1 MARVLEFGLL
11 AISLAYP
18 FLIYFGL
25 RVLPPADIAIGLAG
39 LLAARI
45 GFASRQNRREILPY
59 VLAGVALLIVIVRSP
74 IIGLK
79 TYPVLLSLTFGAV
92 FAYSLLR
99 PPTVV
104 ERIARLQHPELPL
117 EANSYLRK
125 VTMAWLGFF
134 LINAS
139 ISAATA
145 FSGSMRIW
153 TLYNG
158 LVSYL
163 AMGALFAGE
172 FLIRRRVYQRL
183 GRSFT

>member
-1 MARVLEFGLL
+1 LPRE
-11 AISLAYP
+11 SD
-18 FLIYFGL
+18 L
-25 RVLPPADIAIGLAG
+25 RAG
-39 LLAARI
+39 H
-45 GFASRQNRREILPY
+45 NRREILPY
-59 VLAGVALLIVIVRSP
+59 VLAGVVLLIINVRSP

-79 TYPVLLSLTFGAV
+79 TCPVPLAFTFGAI
-92 FAYSLLR
+92 FAYSLLW
-99 PPTVV
+99 PPTVI

-139 ISAATA
+139 ILAATA
-145 FSGSMRIW
+145 FSGSMRSW

-158 LVSYL
+158 LISSP
-163 AMGALFAGE
+163 ATGALFGRE
-172 FLIRRRVYQRL
+172 FLIRQRVYQRL

>member
-1 MARVLEFGLL
+1 MARIFEVGLF
-11 AISLAYP
+11 AVSLAYP
-18 FLIYFGL
+18 FLVYFGL
-25 RVLPPADIAIGLAG
+25 RVLPPADIAIGLAA

-45 GFASRQNRREILPY
+45 GFASRQNRSEILPY
-59 VLAGVALLIVIVRSP
+59 LFAGFALLIIIIRSP

-79 TYPVLLSLTFGAV
+79 TYPVLLSLTFGAI
-92 FAYSLLR
+92 FAYSLLW
-99 PPTVV
+99 PPTVI

-145 FSGSMRIW
+145 FSGSIRVW

-158 LVSYL
+158 LISYL

-172 FLIRRRVYQRL
+172 FLIRQRVYQRL